1 MILNFRL
8 IQGESFDK
16 ETEICVNFCFTA
28 IAGCRDLCLCFPA
41 ISKVF
46 GFPIPVSAKLVKD
59 KQSVE
64 MYKWWEA
71 SEVNGLP
78 YVYRKEIQW
87 CGWKQIDRE
96 GAMTIYEKMG
106 KKCLSFH
113 LIILFLSQKKTNRSY
128 LLVFL
133 QGKRSTLVLTR
144 YYPKFG
150 GIFQF

>member
-8 IQGESFDK
+8 IQGGVFLIK
-16 ETEICVNFCFTA
+16 KRKYVLTFVLLLLLA
-28 IAGCRDLCLCFPA
+28 AGIYAFAFRQSAKF
-41 ISKVF
+41 F

-96 GAMTIYEKMG
+96 GAMTIYEKNG
-106 KKCLSFH
+106 KKVSVISFDH
-113 LIILFLSQKKTNRSY
+113 TFS
-128 LLVFL
+128 VAEED
-133 QGKRSTLVLTR
+133 
-144 YYPKFG
+144 
-150 GIFQF
+150 